1 VTSAPGRAGVRW
13 AAGRACHHRP
23 MLAARYPTTGPQAGV
38 LEIAEI
44 DAPTP
49 GPGEV
54 LVRVA
59 VSGVNPTDVKTR
71 QRLDGTSP
79 WPDIT
84 PNQDG
89 AGIVEAVG
97 DGVPESRVGQRVWLY
112 HAQWQRQRG
121 TAAQLIALPAVQA
134 VALPHGVDL
143 ALGACLG
150 IPYITAFHA
159 LHADGPIAGAPVL
172 IHGGAGSVGHAAIEL
187 AKAAGAR
194 VAATVSSDAKA
205 QVARAAG
212 ADLVIDYRAE
222 DVAAR
227 VREWAPDGVAR
238 IVDVDLV
245 HNLATDAEVIASHG
259 TIVGYVETPGAE
271 LPAGAL
277 MARNARVRMMLV
289 YTTTPEEQAAA
300 TAGITAA
307 LGAGAIR
314 PMELHRFP
322 LERIADAHDA
332 VAAGLT
338 GRALV
343 DLP

>member
-1 VTSAPGRAGVRW
+1 MRPLAVVGVTARRT
-13 AAGRACHHRP
+13 ACHDAAMR
-23 MLAARYPTTGPQAGV
+23 AARYPTRGPRAGI
-38 LEIAEI
+38 LEVADVEQP
-44 DAPTP
+44 AP

-59 VSGVNPTDVKTR
+59 VSGVNPTDVKAR
-71 QRLDGTSP
+71 RRLDGTSP
-79 WPDIT
+79 WPDVT

-89 AGIVEAVG
+89 AGVIEAVG
-97 DGVPESRVGQRVWLY
+97 AGVPETRVGQRVWLY
-112 HAQWQRQRG
+112 HAQWQRRRG
-121 TAAQLIALPAVQA
+121 TAAQYVALPAVQA
-134 VALPHGVDL
+134 VALPDGVDL

-150 IPYITAFHA
+150 IPYITAYHA
-159 LHADGPIAGAPVL
+159 LHADGPIAGAQVL
-172 IHGGAGSVGHAAIEL
+172 IHGGAGSVGYAAIEL
-187 AKAAGAR
+187 AKAAGAQ
-194 VAATVSSDAKA
+194 VATTVSSDAKA
-205 QVARAAG
+205 AVARAAG
-212 ADLVIDYRAE
+212 ADLVIDYRQE

-227 VREWAPDGVAR
+227 VRDWAPDGVAR

-245 HNLATDAEVIASHG
+245 RNLPVDAAVIASHG

-277 MARNARVRMMLV
+277 MARNASVRMMLV
-289 YTTTPEEQAAA
+289 YTTTPAEQAAA

-322 LERIADAHDA
+322 LERIGDAHDA
-332 VAAGLT
+332 VEAGLT

>member
-1 VTSAPGRAGVRW
+1 
-13 AAGRACHHRP
+13 
-23 MLAARYPTTGPQAGV
+23 MLAARYPTAGPRAGV

-44 DAPTP
+44 DQPSP

-59 VSGVNPTDVKTR
+59 VSGVNPTDTKSR
-71 QRLDGTSP
+71 DRLDGSSP
-79 WPDIT
+79 WPDVT

-89 AGIVEAVG
+89 AGTIEAVG
-97 DGVPESRVGQRVWLY
+97 TGVPTSRVGQRVWVY

-121 TAAQLIALPAVQA
+121 TAAQVIALPAQQA
-134 VALPHGVDL
+134 VALPDGVSLD
-143 ALGACLG
+143 LGACLG
-150 IPYITAFHA
+150 IPYITAHHA
-159 LHADGPIAGAPVL
+159 VLGDGPVDGLQVL
-172 IHGGAGSVGHAAIEL
+172 VHGGAGSVGHAAIEL
-187 AKAAGAR
+187 AVHAGAR
-194 VAATVSSDAKA
+194 VATTVSSAEKA
-205 QVARAAG
+205 QIARDAG
-212 ADLVIDYRAE
+212 AELVVDYRAE

-227 VREWAPDGVAR
+227 VGAWAPDGVAR

-245 HNLATDAEVIASHG
+245 HNLAVDAQLIASHG
-259 TIVGYVETPGAE
+259 TIVGFVETPGAE

-289 YTTTPEEQAAA
+289 YTLTAAELATA

-314 PMELHRFP
+314 PMQLHRFP
-322 LERIADAHDA
+322 LERIADAHDL
-332 VAAGLT
+332 VAAGVT
-338 GRALV
+338 GRVLV

>member
-1 VTSAPGRAGVRW
+1 
-13 AAGRACHHRP
+13 
-23 MLAARYPTTGPQAGV
+23 MLAAVHPTSGPQAGV
-38 LEIAEI
+38 LEIADVERP
-44 DAPTP
+44 AP

-59 VSGVNPTDVKTR
+59 VSGVNPTDVKAR
-71 QRLDGTSP
+71 RRLDGTAP
-79 WPDIT
+79 WPDVT
-84 PNQDG
+84 PDQDG
-89 AGIVEAVG
+89 AGTIEAVG
-97 DGVPESRVGQRVWLY
+97 PGVPASRVGQRVWLY
-112 HAQWQRQRG
+112 HAQWQRRRG
-121 TAAQLIALPAVQA
+121 TAAQWIALPATQA
-134 VALPHGVDL
+134 VALPDGVGLD
-143 ALGACLG
+143 LGACLG
-150 IPYITAFHA
+150 IPYVTAFHA
-159 LHADGPIAGAPVL
+159 LHADGPIAGSRVL
-172 IHGGAGSVGHAAIEL
+172 VHGGAGSVGYAAIEL
-187 AKAAGAR
+187 AKAAGAQ

-205 QVARAAG
+205 AVARAAG
-212 ADLVIDYRAE
+212 ADLVVDYRRE

-227 VREWAPDGVAR
+227 VLDWAPDGVER

-245 HNLATDAEVIASHG
+245 HNLAVDAEVIASHG

-289 YTTTPEEQAAA
+289 YTTTPAEQAAA

-332 VAAGLT
+332 VEAGLT
-338 GRALV
+338 GRAIV
-343 DLP
+343 ELP

>member
-1 VTSAPGRAGVRW
+1 MDD
-13 AAGRACHHRP
+13 
-23 MLAARYPTTGPQAGV
+23 MLAARYPTSGPQAGV

-44 DAPTP
+44 DTPAP

-59 VSGVNPTDVKTR
+59 VSGVNPTDVKSR
-71 QRLDGTSP
+71 ERLDGTSP
-79 WPDIT
+79 WPDAT

-89 AGIVEAVG
+89 AGTIEAVG
-97 DGVPESRVGQRVWLY
+97 AGVPETRVGQRVWLY
-112 HAQWQRQRG
+112 HAQWRRQRG
-121 TAAQLIALPAVQA
+121 TAAQVIALPAAQA
-134 VALPHGVDL
+134 VALPDGVGLD
-143 ALGACLG
+143 LGACLG
-150 IPYITAFHA
+150 IPYITAYHA
-159 LHADGPIAGAPVL
+159 LLADGPIAGARILV
-172 IHGGAGSVGHAAIEL
+172 HGGAGSVGYAAIEL
-187 AKAAGAR
+187 ARFAGAQ
-194 VAATVSSDAKA
+194 VATTVSNDAKA
-205 QVARAAG
+205 QIAREAG
-212 ADLVIDYRAE
+212 ADLVINYRDE

-245 HNLATDAEVIASHG
+245 HNLATDAAVIASHG

-277 MARNARVRMMLV
+277 MARNASVRMMLV
-289 YTTTPEEQAAA
+289 YTTTAAEQAAA

-314 PMELHRFP
+314 PMELHRFR
-322 LERIADAHDA
+322 LERIAEAHDA
-332 VAAGLT
+332 VGAGLT

-343 DLP
+343 DVP